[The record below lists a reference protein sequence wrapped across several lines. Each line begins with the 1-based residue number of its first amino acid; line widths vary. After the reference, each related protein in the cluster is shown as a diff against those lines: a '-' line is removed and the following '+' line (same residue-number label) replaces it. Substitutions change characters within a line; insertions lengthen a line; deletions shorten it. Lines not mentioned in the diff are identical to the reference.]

1 MLIWCLQQV
10 KYFILKLPINGS
22 FSCGTKFLNLLHTVP
37 FFSPSVGVV
46 DDMLVRL
53 PLIEKIIKDV
63 NFMWI
68 SFSVKHPQI
77 FQEL

>member
-1 MLIWCLQQV
+1 MWY
-10 KYFILKLPINGS
+10 KILKFTTHS
-22 FSCGTKFLNLLHTVP
+22 T

-53 PLIEKIIKDV
+53 PLIEQIIKDV
-63 NFMWI
+63 NFMCI

-77 FQEL
+77 FREL